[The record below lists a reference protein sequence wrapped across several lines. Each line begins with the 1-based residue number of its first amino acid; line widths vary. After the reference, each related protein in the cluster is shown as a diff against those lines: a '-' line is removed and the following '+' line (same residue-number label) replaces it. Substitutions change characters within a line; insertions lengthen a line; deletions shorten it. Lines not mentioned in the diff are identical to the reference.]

1 MPRQLRLEYAGAIY
15 HIMNRGNR
23 RQNIFKDNQDRE
35 RFLATLGEA
44 CEKTGWQVDAWCLM
58 SNHFHLVMETP
69 QANLVAGMKW
79 LLGTYTMRFNRRHKL
94 TGHLFSGRYKSL
106 IVDGSSRGYLRKV
119 GDYVHLNP
127 VRAKL
132 LKAEQPLK
140 AYRWSSYPEYLKG
153 ASRRVKWLRV
163 DRLLGEAGIP
173 RDSRAG
179 RRQFELRMEEI
190 RQQTD
195 AEQWRQ
201 VRQGWYL
208 GDEEFPAELLR
219 QVQEKVGPNHYGRER
234 GEAAESKA
242 KRIVQEELTRLG
254 WSEGELQR
262 RRKGDVEKIRI
273 ARRIRRETTMSL
285 KWIAASL
292 AMGTWTYVANCLC
305 QA

>member
-1 MPRQLRLEYAGAIY
+1 
-15 HIMNRGNR
+15 
-23 RQNIFKDNQDRE
+23 
-35 RFLATLGEA
+35 
-44 CEKTGWQVDAWCLM
+44 
-58 SNHFHLVMETP
+58 
-69 QANLVAGMKW
+69 
-79 LLGTYTMRFNRRHKL
+79 
-94 TGHLFSGRYKSL
+94 L

-208 GDEEFPAELLR
+208 GDEEFRAELLR